1 MKKVLLLLL
10 VLCTSVANAYDFEVG
25 GIYYNITS
33 ASQMTVEVTYE
44 SREWGW
50 SEYYYRCKYQGDIV
64 IPENV
69 SWNGSTYTVTRIG
82 DHAFATN
89 NSSSFS
95 MYFNNL
101 KSITMPETIQSIGEL
116 AFWACYGLTVVRI
129 PASVTSIENNAFAG
143 CNNVIAYFLQSA
155 VPPISYF
162 GLNVSAFGY
171 SSTNEIV
178 VPQKALYEADPEW
191 SQYGS
196 RLVEVVTFD
205 KQPIVYD
212 GSEHI
217 LGWTNNMVS
226 YSVEL
231 TGNNTSSS
239 SGSNTMRIH
248 LKCYRNEDI
257 FIECDFDYLYEVLK
271 APLYAHIN
279 DANRLYGDDNP
290 DFDYT
295 LSGFVNGENES
306 VITTMPIAKTDATN
320 TSSVGQ
326 YPIYL
331 TGEIID
337 NYELV
342 YEPGM
347 LIVSKA
353 PLSAKVND
361 TSKRYGAYN
370 PSFSIEYFGLKNG
383 ESEPSWITR
392 PSFSTEATK
401 STPVGQ
407 YDVYAIN
414 GNPVNYE
421 MSEIEK
427 GILTITPATLKIKV
441 ANATRQYYN
450 NNPQFSFSCSGFVNG
465 DGISSLSPQPQ
476 LSTIADITSPVGEY
490 VIEAHGAENPNYDIE
505 YEFGTLKVTQRTL
518 QALAANCERPYKTPN
533 PEFIVEYQGFV
544 GNDNEDVLIS
554 KPIASTVAN
563 INSNVGNYRI
573 DVTGGE
579 ALNYLFSYTSGTL
592 TITKAEQQIE
602 WNQDLSNLHVGDQV
616 ELKAIASSELPI
628 TYTVDDGNI
637 AEIYTSG
644 SKTFLDCISEGQV
657 QILAI
662 QNGNDNYYPSQRIRK
677 TVNISDSSS
686 YVAVSSIILNKT
698 SCELFGIGDELT
710 LVATI
715 LPENATNKDVNWMS
729 SNESICTVENGTI
742 IAMDYGTCVII
753 ASSVDGNHIALC
765 NVSVVQK
772 TDLPGDVNNDG
783 EINIAD
789 INAII
794 NIILGSHVD
803 DGTFTRADVNG
814 DGEVNIADINAIIN
828 KILG

>member
-10 VLCTSVANAYDFEVG
+10 LVFCTSVANAYDFEVG

-33 ASQMTVEVTYE
+33 ASQMTVEVTAERLPEPGYDSYHVCRYE
-44 SREWGW
+44 
-50 SEYYYRCKYQGDIV
+50 GDIE
-64 IPENV
+64 IPQTV
-69 SWNGSTYTVTRIG
+69 SWNGDTYNVTKIG
-82 DHAFATN
+82 DYAFATDN
-89 NSSSFS
+89 YSYLSNYMFG
-95 MYFNNL
+95 L
-101 KSITMPETIQSIGEL
+101 KSIKMPETIQTIGKH
-116 AFWACYGLTVVRI
+116 AFTLCRALHVVRI
-129 PASVTSIENNAFAG
+129 PANVSQIDELAFSG
-143 CNNVIAYFLQSA
+143 CDNVIAYFLQSI
-155 VPPISYF
+155 VPPTNIH
-162 GLNVSAFGY
+162 SAFGN
-171 SSTNEIV
+171 SQANGEII
-178 VPQKALYEADPEW
+178 VPQKALYETNPSW
-191 SQYGS
+191 NLYVS
-196 RLVEVVTFD
+196 RLVEAVTFD
-205 KQPIVYD
+205 NQPIVYD
-212 GSEHI
+212 G
-217 LGWTNNMVS
+217 LGHVINWTNNLNS
-226 YSVEL
+226 YSIEL

-239 SGSNTMRIH
+239 SGPNTMRIH
-248 LKCYRNEDI
+248 LKCYKNEDI

-279 DANRLYGDDNP
+279 DASRFYGDANP
-290 DFDYT
+290 DFDFS

-306 VITTMPIAKTDATN
+306 VITTLPIAKSDAIN
-320 TSSVGQ
+320 TSSVGS

-342 YEPGM
+342 YEPGI
-347 LIVSKA
+347 LNVTKA

-361 TSKRYGAYN
+361 TTKRYGSYN

-407 YDVYAIN
+407 YDVYAVN

-421 MSEIEK
+421 LSEVEK
-427 GILTITPATLKIKV
+427 GILTITPAELKIKV

-450 NNPQFSFSCSGFVNG
+450 NNPQFSFSCSGFMNG
-465 DGISSLSPQPQ
+465 DGASSLSPQPQ

-533 PEFIVEYQGFV
+533 PEFIIDYQGFV

-579 ALNYLFSYTSGTL
+579 ALNYIFSYTSGTL

-602 WNQDLSNLHVGDQV
+602 WNQDLSNLQVGDQI

-628 TYTVDDGNI
+628 TYTVDDGSI

-677 TVNISDSSS
+677 TVNISDSSN

-698 SCELFGIGDELT
+698 SCELYGIGDELT

-715 LPENATNKDVNWMS
+715 LPENATNKVVNWMS
-729 SNESICTVENGTI
+729 SNESICTVDNGTI
-742 IAMDYGTCVII
+742 VAMDYGTCVII
-753 ASSVDGNHIALC
+753 ASSVDGNHIAIC
-765 NVSVVQK
+765 NVTVVQK

-814 DGEVNIADINAIIN
+814 DGEVNIADINAVIN
-828 KILG
+828 KILS